1 MIIFDL
7 KIYGNVSMLYF
18 HDIKLKEKTL
28 FQFSEQYNDFK
39 FLIQFIKAKRDL
51 DYIVGYNMEKYGNYI
66 LNYLLSNSDKL
77 INDNGL
83 MISYKLHM
91 LSEGLKNQVFP
102 MELKYL
108 DLFRSIDLIKYM
120 NFNERIYFHNI
131 RLEFGEDS
139 FLDID
144 NEDFV
149 PVRMFNDIIEYLKS
163 NIRVITKLYE
173 MYKEDIALRHDIS
186 RSIGLNIMNKFYYGI
201 GNNLILAHYR
211 NKFGASIKDIVNLKL
226 EEDKT
231 YSYKVSQILKKDFS
245 YILEDSKLFY
255 KSLSNSILDDSFN
268 LKMNFNINHWAFK
281 IQKYIKRE
289 YEEGVYS
296 GNYLAIDISLLPIYS
311 MIDNNIFP
319 SFLDNDFISETCKYY
334 NYYLKAKDKGK
345 QRLEKAMHNILYYLV
360 ENMEVPSSFTESKLT
375 QNTIYIHNI
384 LYLLQII
391 DILIYNNIEIIFCN
405 RDILMINM
413 SEQEIDDI
421 KQMLSKAIHTDLYAY
436 KVSKFAYK
444 DSSNFILIKEGYL
457 NDIGNFKNY
466 IVEYG
471 IFNYDQLFSFKSP
484 KVIMKAFIKSLITGE
499 KGDELINKHDE
510 IKDFMITMPNPKSF
524 TLTNEKKTNIFYFYG
539 KKDLIKIDTKEVVGK
554 YDTALESRIEYLKKY
569 SCVNNLKNTQ
579 KKLF

>member
-91 LSEGLKNQVFP
+91 LSEGLKSQVFP

-413 SEQEIDDI
+413 SEHEIDDI

>member
-91 LSEGLKNQVFP
+91 LSEGLKSQVFP

-413 SEQEIDDI
+413 SEHEIDDI

-444 DSSNFILIKEGYL
+444 DSSNFILIKEGYS

-539 KKDLIKIDTKEVVGK
+539 KKDLIKIDTKEAVGK
-554 YDTALESRIEYLKKY
+554 YDTTLESRIEYLKKY

>member
-1 MIIFDL
+1 MIVFDL

-91 LSEGLKNQVFP
+91 LSEGLKSQVFP

-131 RLEFGEDS
+131 RLEFGEES

-296 GNYLAIDISLLPIYS
+296 GNYLAIDISLLPIYA

-345 QRLEKAMHNILYYLV
+345 QKLEKAMHNILYYLV
-360 ENMEVPSSFTESKLT
+360 ENMDVPSSFTESKLT

-413 SEQEIDDI
+413 SEHEIDDI

-499 KGDELINKHDE
+499 KGDELINKHNE

-539 KKDLIKIDTKEVVGK
+539 KKDLIKIDTKEAVGK
-554 YDTALESRIEYLKKY
+554 YDTTLESRIEYLKKY

>member
-91 LSEGLKNQVFP
+91 LSEGLKSQVFP

-173 MYKEDIALRHDIS
+173 MYKEDIALRHDMS

-255 KSLSNSILDDSFN
+255 KSLSNSILDESFN

-360 ENMEVPSSFTESKLT
+360 ENMEIPSSFTESKLT

-413 SEQEIDDI
+413 SEHEIDDI

>member
-91 LSEGLKNQVFP
+91 LSEGLKSQVFP

-255 KSLSNSILDDSFN
+255 KSLSNSILDESFN

-319 SFLDNDFISETCKYY
+319 SFLDNDFISEICKYY

-345 QRLEKAMHNILYYLV
+345 QKLEKAMHNILYYLV

-391 DILIYNNIEIIFCN
+391 DILIYHNIEIIFCN

-413 SEQEIDDI
+413 SEHEIDDI

-554 YDTALESRIEYLKKY
+554 YDTTLESRIEYLKKY

>member
-91 LSEGLKNQVFP
+91 LSEGLKSQVFP

-319 SFLDNDFISETCKYY
+319 SFLDNDFISETYKYY
-334 NYYLKAKDKGK
+334 NYYLKAKDKGN

-360 ENMEVPSSFTESKLT
+360 ENMDVPSSFTESKLT

-413 SEQEIDDI
+413 SGHEIDNI
-421 KQMLSKAIHTDLYAY
+421 KQMLSNAIHTDLYAY

-471 IFNYDQLFSFKSP
+471 MFNYDQLFSFKSP

-510 IKDFMITMPNPKSF
+510 IKDFMVTMPNPKSF

-554 YDTALESRIEYLKKY
+554 YDTTLESRIEYLKKY

>member
-91 LSEGLKNQVFP
+91 LSEGLKSQVFP

-255 KSLSNSILDDSFN
+255 KSLSSSILDDSFN

-391 DILIYNNIEIIFCN
+391 DILIYHNIEIIFCN

-413 SEQEIDDI
+413 SEHEIDDI
-421 KQMLSKAIHTDLYAY
+421 KQMLSNAIHTDLYAY

-499 KGDELINKHDE
+499 KGDELINKHNE

-539 KKDLIKIDTKEVVGK
+539 KKDLIKIDTKEAVGK
-554 YDTALESRIEYLKKY
+554 YDTTLESRIEYLKKY

>member
-91 LSEGLKNQVFP
+91 LSEGLKSQVFP

-296 GNYLAIDISLLPIYS
+296 GDYLAIDISLLPIYS

-334 NYYLKAKDKGK
+334 NYYLKAKDKGN

-360 ENMEVPSSFTESKLT
+360 ENMDVPSSFTESKLT

-413 SEQEIDDI
+413 SGHEIGDI
-421 KQMLSKAIHTDLYAY
+421 KQMLSNAIHTDLYAY

-471 IFNYDQLFSFKSP
+471 TFNYDQLFSFKSP

>member
-91 LSEGLKNQVFP
+91 LSEGLKSQVFP

-231 YSYKVSQILKKDFS
+231 YSYKVSQVLKKDFS

-255 KSLSNSILDDSFN
+255 KSLSNSILDESFN

-345 QRLEKAMHNILYYLV
+345 QRLEKTMHNILYYLV

-413 SEQEIDDI
+413 SGHEIDDI
-421 KQMLSKAIHTDLYAY
+421 KQMLSKTIHTDLYAY

-554 YDTALESRIEYLKKY
+554 YDTTLESRIEYLKKY

>member
-91 LSEGLKNQVFP
+91 LSEGLKSQVFP

-255 KSLSNSILDDSFN
+255 KSLSNSILDESFN

-319 SFLDNDFISETCKYY
+319 SFLDNDFISEICKYY

-345 QRLEKAMHNILYYLV
+345 QKLEKAMHNILYYLV

-413 SEQEIDDI
+413 SEHEIDDI

>member
-1 MIIFDL
+1 
-7 KIYGNVSMLYF
+7 
-18 HDIKLKEKTL
+18 
-28 FQFSEQYNDFK
+28 
-39 FLIQFIKAKRDL
+39 
-51 DYIVGYNMEKYGNYI
+51 
-66 LNYLLSNSDKL
+66 
-77 INDNGL
+77 
-83 MISYKLHM
+83 
-91 LSEGLKNQVFP
+91 
-102 MELKYL
+102 
-108 DLFRSIDLIKYM
+108 
-120 NFNERIYFHNI
+120 
-131 RLEFGEDS
+131 
-139 FLDID
+139 
-144 NEDFV
+144 
-149 PVRMFNDIIEYLKS
+149 
-163 NIRVITKLYE
+163 
-173 MYKEDIALRHDIS
+173 
-186 RSIGLNIMNKFYYGI
+186 
-201 GNNLILAHYR
+201 
-211 NKFGASIKDIVNLKL
+211 
-226 EEDKT
+226 
-231 YSYKVSQILKKDFS
+231 
-245 YILEDSKLFY
+245 
-255 KSLSNSILDDSFN
+255 
-268 LKMNFNINHWAFK
+268 
-281 IQKYIKRE
+281 
-289 YEEGVYS
+289 
-296 GNYLAIDISLLPIYS
+296 

-391 DILIYNNIEIIFCN
+391 DILIYHNIEIIFCN

-413 SEQEIDDI
+413 SGHEIDNI
-421 KQMLSKAIHTDLYAY
+421 KQMLSNAIHTDLYAY

-539 KKDLIKIDTKEVVGK
+539 KKDLIKIDTKEAVGK
-554 YDTALESRIEYLKKY
+554 YDTTLESRIEYLKKY

>member
-91 LSEGLKNQVFP
+91 LSEGLKSQVFP

-360 ENMEVPSSFTESKLT
+360 ENMEVPSSFTESNLT

-413 SEQEIDDI
+413 SGHEIDDI
-421 KQMLSKAIHTDLYAY
+421 KQMLSNAIHTDLYAY

-539 KKDLIKIDTKEVVGK
+539 KKDLIKIDTKEAVGK
-554 YDTALESRIEYLKKY
+554 YDTTLESRIEYLKKY

>member
-91 LSEGLKNQVFP
+91 LSEGLKSQVFP

-173 MYKEDIALRHDIS
+173 IYKEDIALRHDIS

-255 KSLSNSILDDSFN
+255 KSLSNSILDESFN

-360 ENMEVPSSFTESKLT
+360 ENMEIPSSFTESKLT

-413 SEQEIDDI
+413 SEHEIDDI

>member
-91 LSEGLKNQVFP
+91 LSEGLKSQVFP

-139 FLDID
+139 FLDIG

-255 KSLSNSILDDSFN
+255 KSLSNSILDESFN

-413 SEQEIDDI
+413 SEHEIDDI

-539 KKDLIKIDTKEVVGK
+539 KKDLIKIDTKEAVGK
-554 YDTALESRIEYLKKY
+554 YDTTLESRIEYLKKY

>member
-18 HDIKLKEKTL
+18 HDLKLKEKTL

-91 LSEGLKNQVFP
+91 LSESLKNQAFP

-108 DLFRSIDLIKYM
+108 DLFKSIDLIKYM

-163 NIRVITKLYE
+163 NIRVIIKLYE

-211 NKFGASIKDIVNLKL
+211 NKFGVSIKDIVNLKL

-245 YILEDSKLFY
+245 YTLEDSKLFY
-255 KSLSNSILDDSFN
+255 KSLSNLILDDSFN
-268 LKMNFNINHWAFK
+268 PKMNFNINHWVFK

-319 SFLDNDFISETCKYY
+319 SFLDNDFISETFKYY
-334 NYYLKAKDKGK
+334 NYYLKAKEKGN

-360 ENMEVPSSFTESKLT
+360 ENMDVPSSFTESKLT

-413 SEQEIDDI
+413 NGYEIDNI
-421 KQMLSKAIHTDLYAY
+421 KQMLSNTIHTDLYAY

>member
-91 LSEGLKNQVFP
+91 LSEGLKSQVFP

-255 KSLSNSILDDSFN
+255 KSLSNSILDESFN

-319 SFLDNDFISETCKYY
+319 SFLDNDFISEICKYY

-345 QRLEKAMHNILYYLV
+345 QKLEKAMHNILYYLV

-413 SEQEIDDI
+413 SEHEIDDI
-421 KQMLSKAIHTDLYAY
+421 KQMLSKVIHADLYAY

>member
-91 LSEGLKNQVFP
+91 LSEGLKSQVFP

-231 YSYKVSQILKKDFS
+231 YSYKVSQVLKKDFS

-255 KSLSNSILDDSFN
+255 KSLSNSILDESFN

-345 QRLEKAMHNILYYLV
+345 QRLEKTMHNILYYLV

-391 DILIYNNIEIIFCN
+391 DILIYHNIEIIFCN

-413 SEQEIDDI
+413 SEHEIDDI

-554 YDTALESRIEYLKKY
+554 YDTTLESRIEYLKKY

>member
-91 LSEGLKNQVFP
+91 LSEGLKSQVFP

-255 KSLSNSILDDSFN
+255 KSLSNSILDESFN

-334 NYYLKAKDKGK
+334 NYYLKAKEKGN

-360 ENMEVPSSFTESKLT
+360 ENMDVPSSFTESKLT

-413 SEQEIDDI
+413 NGHEIDNI
-421 KQMLSKAIHTDLYAY
+421 KQMLSNTIHTDLYAY

>member
-91 LSEGLKNQVFP
+91 LSEGLKSQVFP

-131 RLEFGEDS
+131 RLEFGEES

-296 GNYLAIDISLLPIYS
+296 GNYLAIDISLLPIYA

-413 SEQEIDDI
+413 SGHEIGDI
-421 KQMLSKAIHTDLYAY
+421 KQMLSNAIHTDLYAY

-484 KVIMKAFIKSLITGE
+484 KVIMKAFIRSLITGE
-499 KGDELINKHDE
+499 KGDELINKHNE
-510 IKDFMITMPNPKSF
+510 VKDFMITMSNPKSF

-539 KKDLIKIDTKEVVGK
+539 KKDLIKIDTKEAVGK
-554 YDTALESRIEYLKKY
+554 YDTTLESRIEYLKKY

>member
-91 LSEGLKNQVFP
+91 LSEGLKSQVFP

-255 KSLSNSILDDSFN
+255 KSLSNSILDESFN

-413 SEQEIDDI
+413 SEHEIDDI

>member
-1 MIIFDL
+1 MIVFDL

-91 LSEGLKNQVFP
+91 LSEGLKSQVFP

-131 RLEFGEDS
+131 RLEFGEES

-334 NYYLKAKDKGK
+334 NYYLKAKDEGK
-345 QRLEKAMHNILYYLV
+345 QKLEKAMHNILYYLV

-413 SEQEIDDI
+413 SGHEIGDI
-421 KQMLSKAIHTDLYAY
+421 KQMLSNAIHTDLYAY

-499 KGDELINKHDE
+499 KGDELINKHNE

>member
-91 LSEGLKNQVFP
+91 LSEGLKSQVFP

-139 FLDID
+139 FLDIG

-255 KSLSNSILDDSFN
+255 KSLSNSILDESFN

-391 DILIYNNIEIIFCN
+391 DILIYHNIEIIFCN

-413 SEQEIDDI
+413 SEHEIDDI

-444 DSSNFILIKEGYL
+444 DSSNFILIKEEYL

-524 TLTNEKKTNIFYFYG
+524 TLTNEKKNNIFYFYG
-539 KKDLIKIDTKEVVGK
+539 KKDLIKIDTKEAVGK
-554 YDTALESRIEYLKKY
+554 YDTTLESRIEYLKKY

>member
-91 LSEGLKNQVFP
+91 LSEGLKSQVFP

-319 SFLDNDFISETCKYY
+319 SFLDNDFISEICKYY

-391 DILIYNNIEIIFCN
+391 DILIYHNIEIIFCN

-413 SEQEIDDI
+413 SEHEIDDI

-539 KKDLIKIDTKEVVGK
+539 KKDLIKIDTKEAVGK
-554 YDTALESRIEYLKKY
+554 YDTTLESRIEYLKKY

>member
-91 LSEGLKNQVFP
+91 LSEGLKSQVFP

-231 YSYKVSQILKKDFS
+231 YSHKVSQILKKDFS

-413 SEQEIDDI
+413 SGHEIGDI
-421 KQMLSKAIHTDLYAY
+421 KQMLSNAIHTDLYAY

-539 KKDLIKIDTKEVVGK
+539 KKDLIKIDTKEAVGK
-554 YDTALESRIEYLKKY
+554 YDTTLESRIEYLKKY

>member
-91 LSEGLKNQVFP
+91 LSEGLKSQVFP

-255 KSLSNSILDDSFN
+255 KSLSNSILDESFN

-391 DILIYNNIEIIFCN
+391 DILIYHNIEIIFCN

-413 SEQEIDDI
+413 SGHEIDDI

-444 DSSNFILIKEGYL
+444 DSSNFILIKEGYS

-539 KKDLIKIDTKEVVGK
+539 KKDLIKIDTKEAVGK
-554 YDTALESRIEYLKKY
+554 YDTTLESRIEYLKKY

>member
-91 LSEGLKNQVFP
+91 LSEGLKSQVFP

-149 PVRMFNDIIEYLKS
+149 PVRMFDDIIEYLKS

-245 YILEDSKLFY
+245 YILEDTKLFY
-255 KSLSNSILDDSFN
+255 KSLSISILDESFN

-360 ENMEVPSSFTESKLT
+360 ENMQVPSSFTQSKLT

-413 SEQEIDDI
+413 SGHEIGDI

-539 KKDLIKIDTKEVVGK
+539 KKDLIKIDTKEAVGK
-554 YDTALESRIEYLKKY
+554 YDTTLESRIEYLKKY

>member
-91 LSEGLKNQVFP
+91 LSEGLKSQVFP

-231 YSYKVSQILKKDFS
+231 YSYKVSQVLKKDFS

-255 KSLSNSILDDSFN
+255 KSLSNSILDESFN

-345 QRLEKAMHNILYYLV
+345 QRLEKTMHNILYYLV

-413 SEQEIDDI
+413 SEHEIDDI

-554 YDTALESRIEYLKKY
+554 YDTTLESRIEYLKKY

>member
-91 LSEGLKNQVFP
+91 LSEGLKSQVFP

-173 MYKEDIALRHDIS
+173 IYKEDIALRHDIS

-255 KSLSNSILDDSFN
+255 KSLSNSILDESFN

-413 SEQEIDDI
+413 SEHEIDDI

-444 DSSNFILIKEGYL
+444 DSSNFILIKEGYS

-539 KKDLIKIDTKEVVGK
+539 KKDLIKIDTKEAVGK
-554 YDTALESRIEYLKKY
+554 YDTTLESRIEYLKKY

>member
-91 LSEGLKNQVFP
+91 LSEGLKSQVFP

-413 SEQEIDDI
+413 SEHEIDDI

-444 DSSNFILIKEGYL
+444 DSSNFILIKEGYS

-539 KKDLIKIDTKEVVGK
+539 KKNLIKIDTKEVVGK

>member
-91 LSEGLKNQVFP
+91 LSEGLKSQVFP

-255 KSLSNSILDDSFN
+255 KSLSNSILDESFN

-391 DILIYNNIEIIFCN
+391 DILIYHNIEIIFCN

-413 SEQEIDDI
+413 SEHEIDDI

-444 DSSNFILIKEGYL
+444 DSSNFILIKEGYS

-539 KKDLIKIDTKEVVGK
+539 KKDLIKIDTKEAVGK
-554 YDTALESRIEYLKKY
+554 YDTTLESRIEYLKKY
-569 SCVNNLKNTQ
+569 SCINNLKNTQ

>member
-1 MIIFDL
+1 MIVFDL

-91 LSEGLKNQVFP
+91 LSEGLKSQVFP

-131 RLEFGEDS
+131 RLEFGEES

-345 QRLEKAMHNILYYLV
+345 QRLEKTMHNILYYLV

-413 SEQEIDDI
+413 SEHEIDDI

-499 KGDELINKHDE
+499 KGDELINKHNE

-539 KKDLIKIDTKEVVGK
+539 KKDLIKIDTKEAVGK
-554 YDTALESRIEYLKKY
+554 YDTTLESRIEYLKKY

>member
-91 LSEGLKNQVFP
+91 LSEGLKSQVFP

-255 KSLSNSILDDSFN
+255 KSLSNSILDESFN

-319 SFLDNDFISETCKYY
+319 SFLDNDFISEICKYY

-345 QRLEKAMHNILYYLV
+345 QKLEKAMHNILYYLV

-391 DILIYNNIEIIFCN
+391 DILIYHNIEIIFCN

-413 SEQEIDDI
+413 SEHEIDDI

-444 DSSNFILIKEGYL
+444 DSSNFILIKEGYS

-539 KKDLIKIDTKEVVGK
+539 KKDLIKIDTKEAVGK
-554 YDTALESRIEYLKKY
+554 YDTTLESRIEYLKKY

>member
-91 LSEGLKNQVFP
+91 LSEGLKSQVFP

-231 YSYKVSQILKKDFS
+231 YSYKVSQVLKKDFS

-255 KSLSNSILDDSFN
+255 KSLSNSILDESFN

-391 DILIYNNIEIIFCN
+391 DILIYHNIEIIFCN

-413 SEQEIDDI
+413 SEHEIDDI
-421 KQMLSKAIHTDLYAY
+421 KQMLSKAIDTDLYAY

-444 DSSNFILIKEGYL
+444 DSSNFILIKEGYS

-484 KVIMKAFIKSLITGE
+484 KVIMKAFIKSLITGD

>member
-1 MIIFDL
+1 MIVFDL

-91 LSEGLKNQVFP
+91 LSEGLKSQVFP

-131 RLEFGEDS
+131 RLEFGEES

-296 GNYLAIDISLLPIYS
+296 GNYLAIDISLLPIYA

-319 SFLDNDFISETCKYY
+319 SFLDNDFTSETCKYY

-413 SEQEIDDI
+413 SGHEIGDI
-421 KQMLSKAIHTDLYAY
+421 KQMLSNAIHTDLYAY

-539 KKDLIKIDTKEVVGK
+539 KKDLIKIDTKEAVGK
-554 YDTALESRIEYLKKY
+554 YDTTLESRIEYLKKY

>member
-91 LSEGLKNQVFP
+91 LSEGLKSQVFP

-231 YSYKVSQILKKDFS
+231 YSYKVSQVLKKDFS

-255 KSLSNSILDDSFN
+255 KSLSNSILDESFN

-413 SEQEIDDI
+413 SEHEIDDI

>member
-91 LSEGLKNQVFP
+91 LSEGLKSQVFP

-255 KSLSNSILDDSFN
+255 KSLSNSILDESFN

-391 DILIYNNIEIIFCN
+391 DILIYHNIEIIFCN

-413 SEQEIDDI
+413 SEHEIDDI

-539 KKDLIKIDTKEVVGK
+539 KKDLIKIDTKEAVGK
-554 YDTALESRIEYLKKY
+554 YDTTLESRIEYLKKY
-569 SCVNNLKNTQ
+569 SCINNLKNTQ

>member
-91 LSEGLKNQVFP
+91 LSEGLKSQVFP

-245 YILEDSKLFY
+245 YILEDSKLFH

-296 GNYLAIDISLLPIYS
+296 GNYLAIDISLLPIYA

-360 ENMEVPSSFTESKLT
+360 ENMEVPSSFTESNLT

-413 SEQEIDDI
+413 SGHEIDDI

-539 KKDLIKIDTKEVVGK
+539 KKDLIKIDTKEAVGK
-554 YDTALESRIEYLKKY
+554 YDTTLESRIEYLKKY

>member
-91 LSEGLKNQVFP
+91 LSEGLKSQVFP

-413 SEQEIDDI
+413 SEHEIDDI

-457 NDIGNFKNY
+457 NDVGNFKNY

>member
-91 LSEGLKNQVFP
+91 LSEGLKSQGFP

-255 KSLSNSILDDSFN
+255 KSLSNSILDESFN

-334 NYYLKAKDKGK
+334 NYYLKAKEKGN

-360 ENMEVPSSFTESKLT
+360 ENMDVPSSFTESKLT

-391 DILIYNNIEIIFCN
+391 DVLIYNNIEIIFCN

-413 SEQEIDDI
+413 SGHEIDNI
-421 KQMLSKAIHTDLYAY
+421 KQMLSNTIHTDLYAY

>member
-91 LSEGLKNQVFP
+91 LSEGLKSQVFP

-173 MYKEDIALRHDIS
+173 IYKEDIALRHDIS

-255 KSLSNSILDDSFN
+255 KSLSNSILDESFN

-391 DILIYNNIEIIFCN
+391 DILIYHNIEIIFCN

-413 SEQEIDDI
+413 SEHEIDDI